1 MIPIPGSREWLA
13 GGQTGNPTPKCTGLR
28 NARCSPAREWVRSQ
42 RADNWNIYYW
52 NDRQSYSPS
61 PSMRAGDVVP
71 PASCSPNRGQPNI
84 MQVVPSAELISQIKN
99 LSGGYRFLLGSGSL
113 ICSFRIQQG
122 QTRVFSEGNNQIHS
136 IISEDRKVEQSVS
149 QIWTSWRTCHANCWI
164 RNLLVI
170 IRPIKCS
177 SCWVANYE
185 RGTVLIPELNFWVAR
200 LHSLNWECG
209 VSVIYCVSGHSI

>member
-28 NARCSPAREWVRSQ
+28 NARWSPAREWVRSQ

-122 QTRVFSEGNNQIHS
+122 QTRVFFRRQQSDSLDNKRGPKSWAICFANMNKLTNLSCELLDPKF
-136 IISEDRKVEQSVS
+136 IS
-149 QIWTSWRTCHANCWI
+149 H
-164 RNLLVI
+164 
-170 IRPIKCS
+170 
-177 SCWVANYE
+177 
-185 RGTVLIPELNFWVAR
+185 
-200 LHSLNWECG
+200 H
-209 VSVIYCVSGHSI
+209 